1 MVDAIASRSLGVR
14 DFGCHNH
21 PIGES
26 QNSFHLLVVNIAFTR
41 QDGSFWIDFSEMSLD
56 HINFIELLSKTGR
69 TFFRLHHLLP
79 RTRLPPGKEVITFPP
94 IPRTHYRSRLPTSGV
109 NIDAIPLPSLC

>member
-41 QDGSFWIDFSEMSLD
+41 QDGSLWVDFGEMSLD
-56 HINFIELLSKTGR
+56 HINFRELLLSILVVCSNDTVQVR
-69 TFFRLHHLLP
+69 HFQDIRVY
-79 RTRLPPGKEVITFPP
+79 E
-94 IPRTHYRSRLPTSGV
+94 
-109 NIDAIPLPSLC
+109 IDLMKPHMDEMLCYN